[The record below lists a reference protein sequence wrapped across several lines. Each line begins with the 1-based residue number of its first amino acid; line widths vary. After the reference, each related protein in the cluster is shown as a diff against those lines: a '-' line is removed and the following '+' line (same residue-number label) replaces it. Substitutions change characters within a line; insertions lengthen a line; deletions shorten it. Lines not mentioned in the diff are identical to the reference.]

1 MLPTLNKRL
10 MHTSSPSK
18 VWGLWAGREEVFTF
32 LMAVT
37 KYLTSNSRKERS
49 ILAHSSSV
57 QSIMAEMWLQSVS
70 AGHMASTVLKQR

>member
-1 MLPTLNKRL
+1 M
-10 MHTSSPSK
+10 
-18 VWGLWAGREEVFTF
+18 FTF

-57 QSIMAEMWLQSVS
+57 QSIMAEMWLQSVG
-70 AGHMASTVLKQR
+70 AGHMASTVLEQR